1 MLRDHSEGPEPVP
14 ETRRPEAVQ
23 LRARR
28 SPRLVALGIL
38 LVVLG
43 GLGAAALHSMSTD
56 EELAVVMTTDVIR
69 GQQLTQA
76 DVTVINVP
84 AGLPVERTGGDAVDS
99 VIGQTALRDLPAGA
113 FPLPRHLGEEPIPA
127 GHSLI
132 GLQLGPGRM
141 PGTELPPG
149 TAVQLV
155 SLVEGDDT
163 AHDAVVA
170 ESPVLTDDG
179 SGFVIDVIVADEA
192 AHFVARLSATQQLA
206 LIAVG
211 EG

>member
-1 MLRDHSEGPEPVP
+1 MP
-14 ETRRPEAVQ
+14 ETRRPEGVR

-28 SPRLVALGIL
+28 SPRLVALGVL

-43 GLGAAALHSMSTD
+43 GLGAAALYSMSSD
-56 EELAVVMTTDVIR
+56 EEAAVVMATDVIR
-69 GQQLTQA
+69 GQQLTEA
-76 DVTVINVP
+76 DVTIINVP
-84 AGLPVERTGGDAVDS
+84 AGLPVERSAGDLIDTIV
-99 VIGQTALRDLPAGA
+99 GQTALRDLPAGA
-113 FPLPRHLGEEPIPA
+113 FPLPRHLGEEPIPP
-127 GHSLI
+127 GHSLV

-149 TAVQLV
+149 TPVQLV

-179 SGFVIDVIVADEA
+179 TGFVIDVVVADEA
-192 AHFVARLSATQQLA
+192 SHVVARLSATQQLA
-206 LIAVG
+206 LVAVG

>member
-1 MLRDHSEGPEPVP
+1 MLRDHTEGPDPVP
-14 ETRRPEAVQ
+14 DTRRPDGVR

-28 SPRLVALGIL
+28 SPRLIALGVL

-43 GLGAAALHSMSTD
+43 GLGAAALHSMTTD
-56 EELAVVMTTDVIR
+56 EEAAVVMLNDVIR
-69 GQQLTQA
+69 GQQVTEA
-76 DVTVINVP
+76 DVAVINVP
-84 AGLPVERTGGDAVDS
+84 AGLAIERTAGETIDS
-99 VIGQTALRDLPAGA
+99 IVGQTALRDLPAGA
-113 FPLPRHLGEEPIPA
+113 FPLSRHLGEEPIPP
-127 GHSLI
+127 GHSLV

-163 AHDAVVA
+163 VHDAVVA

-179 SGFVIDVIVADEA
+179 SGFVIDVVVADEA
-192 AHFVARLSATQQLA
+192 SHFVARLSATQQLA

-211 EG
+211 DG

>member
-1 MLRDHSEGPEPVP
+1 MP
-14 ETRRPEAVQ
+14 ETRRPEGVR

-28 SPRLVALGIL
+28 SPRLVALGLL

-43 GLGAAALHSMSTD
+43 GLGAAALYSMSID
-56 EELAVVMTTDVIR
+56 EEAAVVMTTDVIR
-69 GQQLTQA
+69 GQQVTEA
-76 DVTVINVP
+76 DVAVINVP
-84 AGLPVERTGGDAVDS
+84 AGLPVERSAGDLIDTM
-99 VIGQTALRDLPAGA
+99 IGQTALRDLPAGA
-113 FPLPRHLGEEPIPA
+113 FPLPRHLGEEPIPP
-127 GHSLI
+127 GHSLV

-179 SGFVIDVIVADEA
+179 TGFVVDVIVADEA
-192 AHFVARLSATQQLA
+192 SHFVARLSATQQLA

-211 EG
+211 ED